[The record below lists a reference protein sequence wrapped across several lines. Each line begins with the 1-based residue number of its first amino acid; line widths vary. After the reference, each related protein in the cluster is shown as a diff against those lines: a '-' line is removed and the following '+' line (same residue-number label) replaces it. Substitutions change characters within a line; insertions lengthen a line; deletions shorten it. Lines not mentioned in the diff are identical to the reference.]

1 MNRLVLTISIVVTFL
16 IIMGTIVMASTGIVK
31 SDGLNVRD
39 NASTNANSIGTLNK
53 NQKINIIGEENN
65 WYKIDFEGNE
75 GYVSGNYV
83 DVGNETEQTSGTQD
97 NQVNDN
103 KNEDIKNDST
113 DSEIKK
119 TLNETDLYILPLVNT
134 TKIKKI
140 PAETEIRIISNNGKW
155 LYIQVENDR
164 GWIISNKIDS
174 IEEQKEEVKEDE
186 DTNKEET
193 IEENKTEEKN
203 TVEENKVETESKQDE
218 STGDSQKYPITM
230 YVMGDSVNIR
240 SSASTTASVISGTTK
255 NSSVKVIAKEGEWY
269 KVDTEDGVGYIK
281 SDLLSTTKGN

>member
-1 MNRLVLTISIVVTFL
+1 MNRLLLTISIIVAFL
-16 IIMGTIVMASTGIVK
+16 IIMGTIVVASTGIVK
-31 SDGLNVRD
+31 SDGLNIRD
-39 NASTNANSIGTLNK
+39 NASTSANSIGTLSK
-53 NQKINIIGEENN
+53 NQRVNIISEENN
-65 WYKIDFEGNE
+65 WYKINYNGDE

-83 DVGNETEQTSGTQD
+83 EIENGTEQNNNDQD
-97 NQVNDN
+97 NVNNSQIENTNNSSSDN
-103 KNEDIKNDST
+103 ELR
-113 DSEIKK
+113 K

-140 PAETEIRIISNNGKW
+140 PADTEIRIISNNGKW

-174 IEEQKEEVKEDE
+174 IEEQKEETPEESNTVKEE
-186 DTNKEET
+186 AV
-193 IEENKTEEKN
+193 ENNSTEESN
-203 TVEENKVETESKQDE
+203 TVEENKKESDSKQEE
-218 STGDSQKYPITM
+218 SNNDNQKYPVTM

-240 SSASTTASVISGTTK
+240 SSASTTANVISGTTK